1 MTPYIVGGLVLGG
14 IYAIATLGL
23 LLTYTS
29 SRVFNFAHG
38 AIAFFIAITFHELA
52 VGYGWNQ
59 VVAGL
64 VSAFAI
70 APLLGLFLWFVLFRR
85 LTNAPPTV
93 RLVSTIGLWVA
104 IPPIA
109 RVLYGKGE
117 IFDRTGIGWS
127 PTHHYKLFGVAVDSD
142 QMIVLAASILIAIA
156 LTLVMRLTPF
166 GLSVRATV
174 DSTAAAGIAGINTK
188 VVSAGTWMIGTCL
201 AGVAGVLLA
210 PLRGYTE
217 YQFTFLLLAAFAA
230 CVVARMTSIVLGV
243 LGAVLIGLLQNVVQS
258 SQASDILTT
267 FIPKDSIILTALQP
281 SIPFIVMIVFLL
293 AYRGFGKE
301 RFVTER
307 RAGPTTA
314 IEAVDESRS
323 LVRRL
328 VPVFIAAALI
338 ILAPTFL
345 SGLWLAVVAKGL
357 ALGIAFLSYTIVT
370 GEGGM
375 ISLCQVTFAGIGGAL
390 TAQFATNQGL
400 PVLVAVL
407 LAALIVVPIGLL
419 VALPSLRLG
428 GLYLALLT
436 LGFAELVQYM
446 YFQQQAINNFDSG
459 VLVPRPVMGSINF
472 TGDTSFYYLL
482 AGFFL
487 IAAILVV
494 NLQRSTTGLRLA
506 ATRSSEEAAST
517 IGIRIV
523 NSKLLAFGFSAFLA
537 GLGGGLYVTYAG
549 RATPSQSFDALI
561 GIVWL
566 AVVVTWGVRSPVGA
580 LVAGLSFVVLPVL
593 FSQHLS
599 GAWLEVPTM
608 MFGLGAI
615 GLAREPRGAMYQI
628 ADGRQRKRAR
638 RAAKAIVAAEE
649 ADRLREVAEAPA

>member
-1 MTPYIVGGLVLGG
+1 
-14 IYAIATLGL
+14 AIATLGL

-29 SRVFNFAHG
+29 SRVFTVAHG

-52 VGYGWNQ
+52 VGYGWNKI
-59 VVAGL
+59 VAG
-64 VSAFAI
+64 VFSVFVI
-70 APLLGLFLWFVLFRR
+70 APALGFFLWLVLFRR

-109 RVLYGKGE
+109 RVLYGSSE
-117 IFDRTGIGWS
+117 VFDQTGIGWS
-127 PTHHYKLFGVAVDSD
+127 PTHHYKLFGVAVDSNL
-142 QMIVLAASILIAIA
+142 MIVLIASLAIAIVI
-156 LTLVMRLTPF
+156 TLIMRFTPF

-174 DSTAAAGIAGINTK
+174 DSTAAAGIAGINTT

-217 YQFTFLLLAAFAA
+217 FQFTFLLLAAFAA
-230 CVVARMTSIVLGV
+230 CVVARMSSLVLGV
-243 LGAVLIGLLQNVVQS
+243 AGAVLIGLLQNIVQS
-258 SQASDILTT
+258 SQASDFLTT

-293 AYRGFGKE
+293 AYSGFGKE
-301 RFVTER
+301 KFVTDR

-314 IEAVDESRS
+314 VEPVDDSRP
-323 LVRRL
+323 LVVRL
-328 VPVFIAAALI
+328 VPVFVAAALI
-338 ILAPTFL
+338 LLAPTFL

-357 ALGIAFLSYTIVT
+357 ALAIAFLSAPIAT

-375 ISLCQVTFAGIGGAL
+375 ISLCQITFAGIAGAI
-390 TAQFATNQGL
+390 TAQLATNQGV
-400 PVLVAVL
+400 PVLLAVL

-436 LGFAELVQYM
+436 IGFAELVQNM
-446 YFQQQAINNFDSG
+446 YFKQQSINNFDSG
-459 VLVPRPVMGSINF
+459 VVVPRPVVGSINF
-472 TGDTSFYYLL
+472 TSDTSFYYLL
-482 AGFFL
+482 AAFFL
-487 IAAILVV
+487 VCAILVW

-517 IGIRIV
+517 LGIRII

-580 LVAGLSFVVLPVL
+580 LMAGLSFVVLPVL

-599 GAWLEVPTM
+599 GDWLEVPTM
-608 MFGLGAI
+608 LFGLGAI
-615 GLAREPRGAMYQI
+615 GLAREPRGAIYQI
-628 ADGRQRKRAR
+628 AEGRQKKRAR
-638 RAAKAIVAAEE
+638 RAAKALVAAE
-649 ADRLREVAEAPA
+649 AASRVQPVAEAPV

>member
-1 MTPYIVGGLVLGG
+1 VTPYIVGGLVLGG

-64 VSAFAI
+64 FSAFVI
-70 APLLGLFLWFVLFRR
+70 APALGFFLWLALFRR

-109 RVLYGKGE
+109 RVLYGTGE

-142 QMIVLAASILIAIA
+142 QMIVLAASIVIAIV

-174 DSTAAAGIAGINTK
+174 DSTAAAGIAGINTT

-201 AGVAGVLLA
+201 AGIAGVLLA

-230 CVVARMTSIVLGV
+230 CVVARMKSLVLGV
-243 LGAVLIGLLQNVVQS
+243 AGAVLIGLLQNVVQS
-258 SQASDILTT
+258 SQATDFLTK
-267 FIPKDSIILTALQP
+267 FIPQNSIILTALQP

-293 AYRGFGKE
+293 GYRGFGKE
-301 RFVTER
+301 RFVMDR

-314 IEAVDESRS
+314 VEPVDDSRS
-323 LVRRL
+323 LTRRL
-328 VPVFIAAALI
+328 VPVFIAALI
-338 ILAPTFL
+338 LSAPTFL

-357 ALGIAFLSYTIVT
+357 ALAIAFLSYTIVT

-400 PVLVAVL
+400 PVLLAVL

-436 LGFAELVQYM
+436 IGFAELVQNM
-446 YFQQQAINNFDSG
+446 YFQQQSINNFDSG
-459 VLVPRPVMGSINF
+459 VIVPRPVMGSINF
-472 TGDTSFYYLL
+472 SSDTSFYYLL

-487 IAAILVV
+487 VAGILVV

-517 IGIRIV
+517 LGIRIV

-537 GLGGGLYVTYAG
+537 GLGGGLYVTYAQ

-580 LVAGLSFVVLPVL
+580 LVAGLSFVVLPFL

-615 GLAREPRGAMYQI
+615 GLAREPRGAIYQI
-628 ADGRQRKRAR
+628 TDGRQRKRAR
-638 RAAKAIVAAEE
+638 RAAKALVAAEE